1 MTKPLNTLPDADLL
15 NEAVSK
21 FVKAQ
26 ASELPPGAKPD
37 PNDHPRDTVMESAG
51 RELVAFL
58 EPWVT
63 RYSLT
68 MSEYLYLLA
77 VPMHQQIQAMCIHER
92 EHMAKESK

>member
-1 MTKPLNTLPDADLL
+1 MTNPLKTLPDADLL

-21 FVKAQ
+21 FVAVQ
-26 ASELPPGAKPD
+26 AADLPPGAKSD
-37 PNDHPRDTVMESAG
+37 PNGHPRDTVMESAG

-77 VPMHQQIQAMCIHER
+77 VPMHKQIQAMCIHER
-92 EHMAKESK
+92 EHLAKESK